1 MNLDKLTNYAFLGVN
16 VLLTKYEN
24 RTSLG
29 AVFGV
34 VLISGAYVFKIN
46 IEAYTGIELTFI
58 AFLGIFLIGVMIFHI
73 PTIINSFKGK
83 AIDEEYEAALKI
95 IDSTPE
101 FTETERREMKRKLV
115 YKKIDSIPA
124 HKLKE
129 KQAEVE
135 EAE

>member
-1 MNLDKLTNYAFLGVN
+1 MNLDKLSNYAFLGVN
-16 VLLTKYEN
+16 ILLTKYEN

-29 AVFGV
+29 AIFGV
-34 VLISGAYVFKIN
+34 VLMSAAYVFKSN
-46 IEAYTGIELTFI
+46 IEVNTGVELTFI

-101 FTETERREMKRKLV
+101 FTEAERRDMKRKLV

>member
-1 MNLDKLTNYAFLGVN
+1 MNLDKLSNYAFMGVN
-16 VLLTKYEN
+16 ILLAKHET
-24 RTSLG
+24 RTALG
-29 AVFGV
+29 AIFGV
-34 VLISGAYVFKIN
+34 VLISGACVFKSS
-46 IEAYTGIELTFI
+46 IELNVGIELTFV
-58 AFLGIFLIGVMIFHI
+58 AFMGLFLIGVLVFHI

-101 FTETERREMKRKLV
+101 FTEAERRDMKRKLV

>member
-16 VLLTKYEN
+16 ILLTKYEN

-34 VLISGAYVFKIN
+34 VLISGAYVFKVN
-46 IEAYTGIELTFI
+46 IEANTGIELTFI

>member
-1 MNLDKLTNYAFLGVN
+1 MNLDKLSNYAFLGVN
-16 VLLTKYEN
+16 ILLTKYEN

-29 AVFGV
+29 AIFGI
-34 VLISGAYVFKIN
+34 VLISGAYVFKSN
-46 IEAYTGIELTFI
+46 IEANTGIELTFI

-101 FTETERREMKRKLV
+101 FTEAERRDMKRKLV

-129 KQAEVE
+129 KQTEVE

>member
-1 MNLDKLTNYAFLGVN
+1 MNFDKLTSYAFLGMN
-16 VLLTKYEN
+16 ILLTKYEN

-29 AVFGV
+29 AIFGM
-34 VLISGAYVFKIN
+34 VLISGAYVFQRY
-46 IEAYTGIELTFI
+46 IEVNTGIELTFI

-83 AIDEEYEAALKI
+83 AVDEEYEAALKI

-101 FTETERREMKRKLV
+101 FTEAERRDMKRKLV